1 MELKKCG
8 GYKGKCHHSEDMM
21 VPVINFTKSSA
32 SPDGLQF
39 MCSTCRVEQH
49 KDADPK
55 SNAIS
60 KAAYKIAGGKKEYF
74 NLPKE
79 KRMELRAIAKEE
91 YTDTHAKP
99 EPRETIWNRKVLP
112 FVKRNRKVK
121 PMTKRKTVH
130 VEGEKIPEGFV
141 YAIRNPDSPNILKI
155 GKTYPDGIEDRL
167 SEARRWGRAEL
178 VGKRF
183 AMDAVGAEKYVH
195 SKLMHLNLRSLG
207 HTDCGVE
214 LFKCTEQEFNDAF
227 TDYLFVEKDNEAKI
241 SKK

>member
-1 MELKKCG
+1 MPKKES
-8 GYKGKCHHSEDMM
+8 KKTH
-21 VPVINFTKSSA
+21 
-32 SPDGLQF
+32 
-39 MCSTCRVEQH
+39 
-49 KDADPK
+49 DAR
-55 SNAIS
+55 NARLNPIRS
-60 KAAYKIAGGKKEYF
+60 IAYKLAGGIKAYNE
-74 NLPKE
+74 LSPID
-79 KRMELRAIAKEE
+79 RSELRAQATKMLETPTKGKFFS
-91 YTDTHAKP
+91 TD
-99 EPRETIWNRKVLP
+99 ILNVIP

-178 VGKRF
+178 VEQRF
-183 AMDAVGAEKYVH
+183 ARDAVEAEKYVH

-214 LFKCTEQEFNDAF
+214 LFECTEQEFNDAF